1 MIKFIKYKFDSWK
14 ARKLL
19 RKRFSPDPE
28 FLARARGDFLSR
40 LAGSSGVAA
49 AAKRGF
55 GVVLKY
61 TLTFV
66 IILGLNGGLVAFAD
80 GQNVPPTHPLYP
92 FKRLGEDIA
101 LTFASPQS
109 KPYLHKQFAERRLE
123 EIKEVSA
130 ASSTAASQIVDTLDS
145 DFKTE
150 VNKAF
155 ESAEKNDVK
164 IDTLSFCSSFGTM
177 ISERGKKG
185 QSVIKEAQWGN
196 FQKYCGGTP
205 KDFKIELE

>member
-1 MIKFIKYKFDSWK
+1 MIKFIKYKLDFWK
-14 ARKLL
+14 AGRLL

-40 LAGSSGVAA
+40 LAGLSGIAV

-55 GVVLKY
+55 SLALKY
-61 TLTFV
+61 TIAFV

-92 FKRLGEDIA
+92 FKRLGEDIT

-123 EIKEVSA
+123 EIKEVAA
-130 ASSTAASQIVDTLDS
+130 ASSTAADRMVNTLDG

-150 VNKAF
+150 VNEAF

-177 ISERGKKG
+177 ISEKGKKG
-185 QSVIKEAQWGN
+185 QPVIKEAQWGN
-196 FQKYCGGTP
+196 FQKYCGGSP
-205 KDFKIELE
+205 SQFKIELD